1 MQRQQQ
7 GLPDESTNKG
17 AMLFNMPNIQ
27 ANAQAVA
34 WVRSVMGLVGG
45 ICAGVLGL
53 TGGRGLLCFVGFY
66 VLVSLSM
73 GFQFLRRRGRVKKG
87 GVGPYK
93 KWRVRAT
100 DVRGGEGTAVHF
112 GGLRLRY
119 HNTEVELPDGSAQAP
134 SPF

>member
-66 VLVSLSM
+66 VLVSLAIVAKA
-73 GFQFLRRRGRVKKG
+73 GFKLADALPGAKMPQFLVNGLMG
-87 GVGPYK
+87 QLMSFLLFWTMFYGL
-93 KWRVRAT
+93 
-100 DVRGGEGTAVHF
+100 VHV
-112 GGLRLRY
+112 Y
-119 HNTEVELPDGSAQAP
+119 
-134 SPF
+134 